1 MSNVAHFKFGKP
13 GSVSKSQEI
22 PDEPDVIQTTGS
34 PPLQNL
40 SLAFYLAIKE
50 VIRNRGRFFLVSLVI
65 ALITLLVLF
74 IAALGEGL
82 ANGNRQYVAS
92 LDAHLIVFLEKSDFI
107 ISSSRLETNT
117 ARSIRRVDGVAAA
130 GPIYTSSTEIVSL
143 EDPLK
148 VSMLAAEAGRPGM
161 PSIVEG
167 RDFRSDGAR
176 EAVIDRNVALRSG
189 IKVGDEIE
197 IRSTQGVEDRF
208 FNLKVV
214 GLVDGQSYFFQPAI
228 FVPPATWENVRP
240 QSEADLNSDTPYP
253 NIIAVKLADPSQME
267 VVKARLVANVSN
279 IEVTDIPTTINNI
292 PGYSAQQGTVQ
303 TQGFFTLLIGVLV
316 IGGFFQI
323 QVLQKVPQI
332 GVLKAIGSSN
342 GVVGWAAVIQIIAVT
357 AMGVAIGGGLTYL
370 FSLGFPPA
378 IPLVFNGVRSL
389 IAIALLLFIGPLG
402 GMVSIVY
409 AVRIEPLRALRLG

>member
-1 MSNVAHFKFGKP
+1 MKNTF
-13 GSVSKSQEI
+13 
-22 PDEPDVIQTTGS
+22 
-34 PPLQNL
+34 
-40 SLAFYLAIKE
+40 LAFYLALKE

-82 ANGNRQYVAS
+82 ANGNRQYVAN
-92 LDAHLIVFLEKSDFI
+92 LDAQLIVFLEKSDYS

-117 ARSIRRVDGVAAA
+117 ARAVRRVDGVADA

-143 EDPLK
+143 TEPLK

-161 PSIVEG
+161 PATVEG
-167 RDFRSDGAR
+167 RDFRGGAAR

-189 IKVGDEIE
+189 IKIGDEIQ
-197 IRSTQGVEDRF
+197 IRSTQGVEDNF
-208 FNLKVV
+208 FTLKVV
-214 GLVDGQSYFFQPAI
+214 GMVDGQSYFFQPTI
-228 FVPPATWENVRP
+228 FVPPVTWEKVRP
-240 QSEADLNSDTPYP
+240 QSDADLNSDTAYP
-253 NIIAVKLADPSQME
+253 NILAVKVADPSQVE
-267 VVKARLVANVSN
+267 AVKARLIETVPN
-279 IEVTDIPTTINNI
+279 IEVTDIATTINNI

-323 QVLQKVPQI
+323 QILQKVPQI

-342 GVVGWAAVIQIIAVT
+342 GVVGWAAVIQIIIVT

-370 FSLGFPPA
+370 FSLGFPPT
-378 IPLVFNGVRSL
+378 IPLVFNGSRSL

-402 GMVSIVY
+402 GMVSIIY